1 MRKNRVI
8 ALSLSLMMALSLSLA
23 YTGSIYATDKK
34 SELNSIKEK
43 QKAAEA
49 EKGEIVN
56 EIEQYNTKIV
66 SLNTEI
72 TNAQNE
78 IDKKQAEIDELNG
91 KIDEMQAKIDDRK
104 SGMSKRLRTM
114 YKNGSVGFIDIIL
127 DSRNFSELL
136 SNLSMLQKIYKSDR
150 STLNSLEKI
159 SKELNNTK
167 KELSAAQQAMAS
179 SQSELKDKKGELD
192 KVSAQLEAKAA
203 KIDENL
209 AIFNQQAESLS
220 SQIAA
225 ELAAQQQ
232 QQQQQQQAAVNN
244 GGGSAGGSSGGGASY
259 VGTGGMISPVSSY
272 VVTSEFG
279 NRVGLEQYGTFHGAI
294 DLACPMNTPV
304 VASDSGRVMNL
315 TGWYQQ
321 GYGWGV
327 FIDHGNGIVTAY
339 GHNSA
344 LVVSPGQYVQKGQI
358 IAYSGMTGWATGP
371 HVHFEVRVNGT
382 LVNPRNYV
390 AF

>member
-72 TNAQNE
+72 TNAQSE

-259 VGTGGMISPVSSY
+259 VGTGGMISPVSNY

>member
-72 TNAQNE
+72 TNAQSE

-91 KIDEMQAKIDDRK
+91 KIDEMQSKIDDRK

-159 SKELNNTK
+159 SKELNHTK

-232 QQQQQQQAAVNN
+232 QAAVNN
-244 GGGSAGGSSGGGASY
+244 GGGSAGGSSSGGASY
-259 VGTGGMISPVSSY
+259 VGTGGMISPVSNY

>member
-1 MRKNRVI
+1 MNKNRVL
-8 ALSLSLMMALSLSLA
+8 ALSLSLMMALSMSLA
-23 YTGSIYATDKK
+23 YVGSVYATDKK
-34 SELNSIKEK
+34 SQLNSIMEK

-72 TNAQNE
+72 TNAQSE

-159 SKELNNTK
+159 SKELNHTK

-192 KVSAQLEAKAA
+192 KVSAKLEAKAA

-232 QQQQQQQAAVNN
+232 QAAVNN
-244 GGGSAGGSSGGGASY
+244 GGGSAGGSSSGGSSGGGASY
-259 VGTGGMISPVSSY
+259 VGTGGMISPVSNY

>member
-56 EIEQYNTKIV
+56 ELEQYNTKIV

-72 TNAQNE
+72 TNAQSE

-159 SKELNNTK
+159 SKELNHTK

-232 QQQQQQQAAVNN
+232 QAAVNN

-259 VGTGGMISPVSSY
+259 VGTGGMISPVSNY

>member
-8 ALSLSLMMALSLSLA
+8 ALSLSLMMAFSLSLA

-56 EIEQYNTKIV
+56 ELEQYNTKIV

-72 TNAQNE
+72 TNAQSE

-159 SKELNNTK
+159 SKELNHTK

-179 SQSELKDKKGELD
+179 SQSELKNKKGELD
-192 KVSAQLEAKAA
+192 KVTAQLEAKAA

-220 SQIAA
+220 SQILA
-225 ELAAQQQ
+225 E
-232 QQQQQQQAAVNN
+232 QQAAAQSNQN
-244 GGGSAGGSSGGGASY
+244 TSGDSGYSGGG
-259 VGTGGMISPVSSY
+259 GG
-272 VVTSEFG
+272 VVTNGPVNLRWPVAKVITSPFG
-279 NRVGLEQYGTFHGAI
+279 NRIGLEQYGIFHTGT
-294 DLACPMNTPV
+294 DLGVPSGTPV
-304 VASDSGRVMNL
+304 RAAAAGRVMNL
-315 TGWYQQ
+315 SGWYQQ

-327 FIDHGNGIVTAY
+327 FIDHGNGVVTVY

-344 LVVSPGQYVQKGQI
+344 LTVSPGQYVQQGDVIALSGQ
-358 IAYSGMTGWATGP
+358 TGWATGP
-371 HVHFEVRVNGT
+371 HVHYEVRINGQY
-382 LVNPRNYV
+382 VNPEAYTN
-390 AF
+390 

>member
-56 EIEQYNTKIV
+56 ELEQYNTKIV

-72 TNAQNE
+72 TNAQSE

-159 SKELNNTK
+159 SKELNHTK

-232 QQQQQQQAAVNN
+232 QAAVNN
-244 GGGSAGGSSGGGASY
+244 GGGSAGGSSGGGVSY
-259 VGTGGMISPVSSY
+259 VGTGGMISPVSNY

>member
-43 QKAAEA
+43 QRAAEA

-56 EIEQYNTKIV
+56 ELEQYNTKIV

-72 TNAQNE
+72 TNAQSE
-78 IDKKQAEIDELNG
+78 IDKKQAEINELNG

-159 SKELNNTK
+159 SKELNHTK
-167 KELSAAQQAMAS
+167 KELRSVQHAMAS
-179 SQSELKDKKGELD
+179 SQSELKNKKGELD
-192 KVSAQLEAKAA
+192 KVSAQLESKAA

-232 QQQQQQQAAVNN
+232 QVPVDN
-244 GGGSAGGSSGGGASY
+244 GGGSSGGGTSY
-259 VGTGGMISPVSSY
+259 VGTGGMISPVSNY

-327 FIDHGNGIVTAY
+327 FINHGNGIVTAY

-371 HVHFEVRVNGT
+371 HVHFEVRENGV
-382 LVNPRNYV
+382 LVNPRKYV